1 MPFKVAIIPFL
12 DELSP
17 EGSAIGAINTI
28 YHRTSSSGKKI
39 LCGTNT
45 DCIGIREA
53 LLRNASQSTV
63 SRIKSSAGMV
73 IGGGGTCRAAVYAL
87 KKFLGCKVIYMVNRE
102 KSECD
107 AVIAE
112 CSSNGFGDG
121 LLYIESIA
129 QAKSL
134 AAPTVI
140 VSAIPDFTPVS
151 EDEQRARGII
161 TELLGKDGEKGAI
174 LEMCYHPSPDT
185 QIAALATGAGWQVVG
200 GVESMVYQGL
210 EQDKAWLGIEV
221 EQLPVKEVRNVVLE
235 KLESDRAKHAKL

>member
-1 MPFKVAIIPFL
+1 
-12 DELSP
+12 
-17 EGSAIGAINTI
+17 
-28 YHRTSSSGKKI
+28 
-39 LCGTNT
+39 
-45 DCIGIREA
+45 
-53 LLRNASQSTV
+53 
-63 SRIKSSAGMV
+63 MV